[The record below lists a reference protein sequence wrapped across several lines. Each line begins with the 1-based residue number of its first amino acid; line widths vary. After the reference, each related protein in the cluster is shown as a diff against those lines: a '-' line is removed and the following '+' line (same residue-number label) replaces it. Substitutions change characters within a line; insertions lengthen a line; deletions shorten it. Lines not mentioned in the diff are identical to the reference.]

1 MVWLEI
7 GLQTQLSGERG
18 GIIISYSCPRIRQAL
33 QNSHFS
39 MAKGNFF
46 PSLNVGHF
54 VTAAMAILA
63 ATGMLIHNRGQGARA
78 GPDWAVLGPHRS
90 CVLLL
95 GFHTISHLARDMK
108 DVSHVTRLPAPHS
121 QSSS

>member
-1 MVWLEI
+1 
-7 GLQTQLSGERG
+7 
-18 GIIISYSCPRIRQAL
+18 
-33 QNSHFS
+33 
-39 MAKGNFF
+39 MAKGNFL

-63 ATGMLIHNRGQGARA
+63 ATGMLIHNRGHGGQGRA
-78 GPDWAVLGPHRS
+78 GPGPHRG

-108 DVSHVTRLPAPHS
+108 DVSHVTRLPALAIIIIITL
-121 QSSS
+121 